1 MSRPALQ
8 VLPSPATADD
18 LMLPGHGN
26 TVLSCLLNQPAATE
40 ELYDLSRDDFIA
52 PTQKIIFDAIADVH
66 GAGTPVNILSVTDR
80 LRAKGQLE
88 QVGGAAQLTSISLE
102 PYTPGIVQYAL
113 TELRDASKERQAA
126 KIGEQLQNRE
136 IQARQAI
143 ERLEKL
149 DEGTVGDFPVIA
161 LACSS
166 PPARWYLS
174 ITQAWEA
181 GMALAPANQQDF
193 NLQEGEMA
201 GLLAARRRVGRLPFT

>member
-1 MSRPALQ
+1 MRENTRMEQAYVEATARLLRYGCRVIGAQPPMSRPALQ

-88 QVGGAAQLTSISLE
+88 QVGGAA
-102 PYTPGIVQYAL
+102 
-113 TELRDASKERQAA
+113 
-126 KIGEQLQNRE
+126 
-136 IQARQAI
+136 
-143 ERLEKL
+143 
-149 DEGTVGDFPVIA
+149 
-161 LACSS
+161 
-166 PPARWYLS
+166 
-174 ITQAWEA
+174 
-181 GMALAPANQQDF
+181 
-193 NLQEGEMA
+193 
-201 GLLAARRRVGRLPFT
+201 

>member
-1 MSRPALQ
+1 
-8 VLPSPATADD
+8 
-18 LMLPGHGN
+18 MLPGHGN

-113 TELRDASKERQAA
+113 TELRDT
-126 KIGEQLQNRE
+126 GT
-136 IQARQAI
+136 
-143 ERLEKL
+143 L
-149 DEGTVGDFPVIA
+149 DRTADDHNDRP
-161 LACSS
+161 
-166 PPARWYLS
+166 
-174 ITQAWEA
+174 
-181 GMALAPANQQDF
+181 
-193 NLQEGEMA
+193 
-201 GLLAARRRVGRLPFT
+201 